1 MARIFLSYSRYDA
14 DAANFIAKDLV
25 DLNHSPWYDQEL
37 SGGQAW
43 WEQILANI
51 RECDFF
57 IFILSQSSLDSA
69 ACQLEYD
76 YATKL
81 NCPILPLLVGDNVG
95 FNLLPPALSQI
106 QFLDYRKRN
115 DDRATAIISLLK
127 SLNSLPAR
135 SPLPT
140 PLPTPPEVPISY
152 LGKLA
157 QKISFESILSREEQS
172 QLVLD
177 LKAGV
182 RDPAT
187 HEDTRV
193 LLQRMR
199 QHPYVLASIAQEID
213 EILNQ
218 KVAVLQESQASPKAA
233 RAPARRQRPP
243 ARLSDAQLEQPAPNR
258 MASNIS
264 SVGRAPFP
272 ENLRKAWAS
281 NSPLYSRLAGAL
293 ISLLFIL
300 AIISNVSYFG
310 SDKYIFIGLLLITR
324 GFLGWLELPMAYAV
338 FRPWGQIVSAIYIA
352 YLWVG
357 LTIFLGLSNYSY
369 FSFFKIIM
377 IADNL
382 LQVVLTISFRHQQF
396 WKWRLAFWCIS
407 STFATLLFLLSVDPT
422 LHNLDRLLVTP
433 SWIFIYGLLKI
444 LFGGNLIY

>member
-1 MARIFLSYSRYDA
+1 MARVFLSYSRHDA

-76 YATKL
+76 YAAKL

-157 QKISFESILSREEQS
+157 QKISFESILSREDQS

-213 EILNQ
+213 EILNE
-218 KVAVLQESQASPKAA
+218 KVAGLQESQASPKVA
-233 RAPARRQRPP
+233 RAPARRERPP
-243 ARLSDAQLEQPAPNR
+243 ARLSDARLEQPAPNR

-264 SVGRAPFP
+264 HDGRAPFP

-293 ISLLFIL
+293 ISLFFIL
-300 AIISNVSYFG
+300 ANIINIDGNEVF
-310 SDKYIFIGLLLITR
+310 IFIGLLLITR
-324 GFLGWLELPMAYAV
+324 GFLGWFELPRAYAV
-338 FRPWGQIVSAIYIA
+338 FQPWGQIVSAIYIA
-352 YLWVG
+352 YLWIG
-357 LTIFLGLSNYSY
+357 LTFFLDLYRVNIQFNPY
-369 FSFFKIIM
+369 FLIFKIM
-377 IADNL
+377 TIADNL
-382 LQVVLTISFRHQQF
+382 LQVVLTISFRQQQF
-396 WKWRLAFWCIS
+396 WKWRLAFWCI
-407 STFATLLFLLSVDPT
+407 
-422 LHNLDRLLVTP
+422 
-433 SWIFIYGLLKI
+433 
-444 LFGGNLIY
+444 

>member
-1 MARIFLSYSRYDA
+1 VARIFLSYSRHDA

-76 YATKL
+76 YAAKL

-157 QKISFESILSREEQS
+157 QKISFESILSREDQS

-213 EILNQ
+213 EILNE
-218 KVAVLQESQASPKAA
+218 KVAALQDSQASPKAA
-233 RAPARRQRPP
+233 RAPARRERPP

-264 SVGRAPFP
+264 HDGRAPFL
-272 ENLRKAWAS
+272 ENLRKAWAN
-281 NSPLYSRLAGAL
+281 NSQLYSRLAGAL
-293 ISLLFIL
+293 ISLLAFMTL
-300 AIISNVSYFG
+300 AFHSNGYNG
-310 SDKYIFIGLLLITR
+310 SLKFFGLLLMTR
-324 GFLGWLELPMAYAV
+324 GLLGWLEHPRAYAFV
-338 FRPWGQIVSAIYIA
+338 RPWGQIVSAIYIA
-352 YLWVG
+352 YAWIGITLFLFPVYQLMPIFII
-357 LTIFLGLSNYSY
+357 LTI
-369 FSFFKIIM
+369 
-377 IADNL
+377 ADVL
-382 LQVVLTISFRHQQF
+382 AQLMLTISHRQQHLSN
-396 WKWRLAFWCIS
+396 WRLAFWCTAFTYVAIFS
-407 STFATLLFLLSVDPT
+407 LLFFSQPVKATVVFVIMPM
-422 LHNLDRLLVTP
+422 
-433 SWIFIYGLLKI
+433 WIFAYALLKI
-444 LFGGNLIY
+444 LFGGNLLY